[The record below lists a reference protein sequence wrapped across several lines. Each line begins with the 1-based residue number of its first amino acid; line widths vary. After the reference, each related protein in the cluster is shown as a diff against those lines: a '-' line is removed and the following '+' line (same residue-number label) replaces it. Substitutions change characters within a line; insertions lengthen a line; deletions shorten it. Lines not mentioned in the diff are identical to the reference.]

1 MKNFSFWDEYEGA
14 SEGSGRSEKTWLINP
29 DTGQTG
35 LFKFKKD
42 ENTTDHISECIACKL
57 ADVLQLACASFELGT
72 YRDKEGSMS
81 YNIIR
86 NEEMVLIEGLSV
98 LNLCYPEYNP
108 DKFMDENTG
117 MKYSLEM
124 IENALSPFNLF
135 KDFLNIPVFDY
146 LIGNTDRHHSNWALI
161 KGNHNIQ
168 ISPLYDNSS
177 SLCSYIPER
186 RWVEYLGRDQVL
198 WKSLVDTKS
207 KSLIKIH
214 GNDKKLPTHLEMLK
228 KLKDVYFEET
238 YQLAEK
244 ISSIMTEVQI
254 YDILGEYDDY
264 LLPEMKKRIIA
275 NFLLSKVEMLKQIY
289 WGKEE

>member
-14 SEGSGRSEKTWLINP
+14 SEGSGRSEKIWLINP

-57 ADVLQLACASFELGT
+57 ADVLELACARFEPGT
-72 YRDKEGSMS
+72 YQDKEGSMS

-98 LNLCYPEYNP
+98 LNLYYPEYNP
-108 DKFMDENTG
+108 EKFMDESTG

-146 LIGNTDRHHSNWALI
+146 LIGNTDRHHSNWALV
-161 KGNHNIQ
+161 KENHNIQ

-177 SLCSYIPER
+177 SLCSYIPEK
-186 RWVEYLGRDQVL
+186 RWAEYLGRDQVL

-207 KSLIKIH
+207 KSLIRIH
-214 GNDKKLPTHLEMLK
+214 GNDKTLPTHLEMLN
-228 KLKDVYFEET
+228 KLKEAYYEET

-244 ISSIMTEVQI
+244 IISIMTKAQI